1 MNIPYILEN
10 IINLV
15 SKKEESVLGVDV
27 GGSAIKIVQLRKKNG
42 RALLETYGEVALG
55 PYTDVDIGRSVR
67 LPSETLAVAL
77 KDVIR
82 ESRKDIVKSE
92 GDSIY
97 LAGISIPLVSSLIT
111 VANIPNLSEKN
122 FDQIVAIEAR
132 KYIPVSMSEISLDWQ
147 ILPPYQGAETVPQ
160 GVQGVEEK
168 KEISQG
174 ETEEVKPE
182 TQTTPNNERKI
193 SKVLIV
199 AVHTDAISRMRELF
213 LRTGLKEKFIE
224 VEAFSSMRSCVNRD
238 SGPLAIVD
246 HGASATKVYIVD
258 EGVVRVSHTIAV
270 GSQDF
275 TLAISRATSV
285 PVKEAELLKRESGLS
300 VVRGG
305 VDLGKIMEGSL
316 SYMISEVD
324 RIISDYERLNNRT
337 IGEIVLSGG
346 GVGLKGLPELFEKSL
361 KYKMRIADPF
371 SMLDAPAFLD
381 SVLKEAGPSFTVAI
395 GAGLRALESE

>member
-1 MNIPYILEN
+1 MNLPHILEN
-10 IINLV
+10 IIGLV
-15 SKKEESVLGVDV
+15 SKKEESVLGIDV
-27 GGSAIKIVQLRKKNG
+27 GGSTIKIVQVSKKNG
-42 RALLETYGEVALG
+42 QAILETYGEVALG

-67 LPSETLAVAL
+67 LPVETLAVAL

-92 GDSIY
+92 DGSVY
-97 LAGISIPLVSSLIT
+97 LAGIAIPLVSSLIT
-111 VANIPNLSEKN
+111 VANIPNLSDKN

-147 ILPPYQGAETVPQ
+147 ILPAFQVESVVPSGLGNEDVSES
-160 GVQGVEEK
+160 GVSQPEVSKPVVEDV
-168 KEISQG
+168 SS
-174 ETEEVKPE
+174 
-182 TQTTPNNERKI
+182 ERKI

-199 AVHTDAISRMRELF
+199 AVHTDAIAKMRELF
-213 LRTGLKEKFIE
+213 LRAGLKEKFIE
-224 VEAFSSMRSCVNRD
+224 VEAFSSMRACINRD
-238 SGPLAIVD
+238 SKTVAIVD

-275 TLAISRATSV
+275 TLAISRATNIS
-285 PVKEAELLKRESGLS
+285 VKEAEFLKRESGLS

-324 RIISDYERLNNRT
+324 RIISDYGRINGRVVN
-337 IGEIVLSGG
+337 EIVLSGG
-346 GVGLKGLPELFEKSL
+346 GVALKGLTELFEKSL
-361 KYKMRIADPF
+361 KYKIRLADPF
-371 SMLDAPAFLD
+371 SLMSTPAFLED
-381 SVLKEAGPSFTVAI
+381 ILKEAGPSFAVAV
-395 GAGLRALESE
+395 GSALRALENE